1 MSGLWKTA
9 FYISHKWKRPYLVSL
24 CVLVPIWLPRP
35 LIRFEA
41 VPARLILGWGAMET
55 RCGVVKV
62 SLFEIILEDDGVTM
76 ELPPIVLRF
85 LSVRTVLPELLDLFL
100 PVAAV
105 VEMEGSGNLT
115 EIGILILELALD
127 GKALT
132 WRLMR
137 LSFPRTSRPWRLWT
151 GAGPGPCSQ
160 TEHSPGL
167 PVPSLEAAHRA

>member
-1 MSGLWKTA
+1 
-9 FYISHKWKRPYLVSL
+9 
-24 CVLVPIWLPRP
+24 
-35 LIRFEA
+35 
-41 VPARLILGWGAMET
+41 MET

-100 PVAAV
+100 PLAAV
-105 VEMEGSGNLT
+105 VEMEGSGNGIGNLT
-115 EIGILILELALD
+115 GIEILILELNLD
-127 GKALT
+127 RNALT
-132 WRLMR
+132 WILMR
-137 LSFPRTSRPWRLWT
+137 LSFPRTSRPWRLWI

-167 PVPSLEAAHRA
+167 PVPSLEAAHLA